1 MLVAYK
7 VIACNVKK
15 KIRKKISD
23 CLVWFVL
30 SQSLLSKPGH
40 ANDTSQRLCVI
51 ASLIT
56 KHIGHYVTR

>member
-1 MLVAYK
+1 MPVAYK

-15 KIRKKISD
+15 KKNFRLS
-23 CLVWFVL
+23 CLICSV
-30 SQSLLSKPGH
+30 SNLLSKPGH
-40 ANDTSQRLCVI
+40 ANDTSQGLCVI

>member
-1 MLVAYK
+1 MPVAYK

-15 KIRKKISD
+15 KNEENFRLS
-23 CLVWFVL
+23 CLICSV
-30 SQSLLSKPGH
+30 SNLLSKPGH